1 MNWSVSTA
9 GLKWLMCGSFS
20 NSHLFLS
27 LNNNFCLLLSN
38 WTFFSRWRHDE
49 CIPMFSRGDSQHRMM
64 HALSMKHECMHNWNP
79 KFSKLDFEANVDLWI
94 CGQAW
99 TCDVRVWWM
108 KLCVLQT
115 SMILTCCHTMHVMPP
130 ELFASFIL
138 TEAIDMTTTKTCHP
152 KIELAATA
160 FVLRTEAHIPMWK
173 FFHACHTHDMDANL
187 WNIVFLMSNND
198 FATRSTC
205 DIFLSKA
212 RKMQTKLPPSPTQFR
227 DTNVRLLEQW
237 LSADGCNFDMPCTKL
252 RATKVT
258 QTPHLPLKATFNNST
273 SRAPQL
279 GGNCRAWWHTTG
291 VCECVRLLW
300 VCQVACCRQVCQCG
314 RMICHRTASHNL
326 LVVIHRRVGFLHG
339 ILCSYSGL
347 RFVRS
352 SHFRLPR
359 TSIRYSAAL
368 SFVLQAL
375 LWTDLLNQQCPTS
388 PSAVGN

>member
-38 WTFFSRWRHDE
+38 WTFFSRRRHDE
-49 CIPMFSRGDSQHRMM
+49 YIPMFSRSDSQHRMM
-64 HALSMKHECMHNWNP
+64 HALSMKHQCMHNWFS
-79 KFSKLDFEANVDLWI
+79 KFSKLNFEANVDLRSSLNLRCSSLMNETLCLADQHDFDMLPHNACHAPRI
-94 CGQAW
+94 VCVIHAHRSNRCDDHKNMSSKNW
-99 TCDVRVWWM
+99 TGSNSF
-108 KLCVLQT
+108 CVEKHAFQ
-115 SMILTCCHTMHVMPP
+115 C
-130 ELFASFIL
+130 ESFF
-138 TEAIDMTTTKTCHP
+138 D
-152 KIELAATA
+152 
-160 FVLRTEAHIPMWK
+160 
-173 FFHACHTHDMDANL
+173 ACHTHDMDANL

-339 ILCSYSGL
+339 ILCSYSSL

-368 SFVLQAL
+368 SFAL
-375 LWTDLLNQQCPTS
+375 LWADLRKPFNQQYPTS
-388 PSAVGN
+388 PTAVGN